1 MENKYLFILGRNPEL
16 SVKEVFSYFN
26 KEKIKILNYSL
37 IKNGLFLEINEEIN
51 LDIINEFGGVI
62 SIGKVILGGNLEF
75 LKKEISQKMIYSGTK
90 NNITYVLFNFSD
102 IDSFDK
108 IREVIKKKFRN
119 EKLKAT
125 EKPLT
130 GIMEMQNGK
139 RINIVGSKIDE
150 QYFLFSLDSKLFY
163 FGKIES
169 SYNYNSLEKRD
180 MEKPFRREELA
191 ISPRL
196 AKIIINLS
204 EVKTKGKIIDPFCG
218 IGVILFEGLLKNLN
232 VTGIDIDKNAIEG
245 AEQNLEWGKFSN
257 KNYKVLIND
266 SSKVKFNENF
276 DVLVSE
282 PDLGETLKKFPTKEK
297 ADEILKKFENLIIR
311 VLNNFKNNVKG
322 RIVFSSPF
330 IMTMEKKR
338 KGCDIKN
345 ILNKTRLK
353 LVKGFP
359 IEDFRYNQVVGRQ
372 IFVLEK

>member
-37 IKNGLFLEINEEIN
+37 IKNGLFLEINEY
-51 LDIINEFGGVI
+51 GGVI

-180 MEKPFRREELA
+180 MEKPFRRE
-191 ISPRL
+191 R
-196 AKIIINLS
+196 S
-204 EVKTKGKIIDPFCG
+204 E
-218 IGVILFEGLLKNLN
+218 EH
-232 VTGIDIDKNAIEG
+232 
-245 AEQNLEWGKFSN
+245 
-257 KNYKVLIND
+257 
-266 SSKVKFNENF
+266 
-276 DVLVSE
+276 
-282 PDLGETLKKFPTKEK
+282 
-297 ADEILKKFENLIIR
+297 
-311 VLNNFKNNVKG
+311 
-322 RIVFSSPF
+322 
-330 IMTMEKKR
+330 
-338 KGCDIKN
+338 
-345 ILNKTRLK
+345 
-353 LVKGFP
+353 
-359 IEDFRYNQVVGRQ
+359 
-372 IFVLEK
+372 